1 MSENR
6 APNPTLPL
14 AAKERIKMQRA
25 NGAGRLVTQVH
36 NNATRID
43 ELYQEGCAKI
53 RLPKTHT
60 SALEAVLINTSGGL
74 TGGDKLTWDINAVA
88 TSKLVLTTQACERI
102 YKSSEG
108 PANVETHIK
117 VGKGAH
123 VDWLP
128 QETILFEH
136 SSLNRTLKVDLEEN
150 ASFTG
155 VEAVLLGREAM
166 GENARS
172 AILSDNWRVHRNGK
186 LIHAEANQL
195 SASDVQRDA
204 LSTLAGNNAF
214 ATVIYIAENAEERLA
229 EIRALIAPTAKAAV
243 SAVGERLIVRAL
255 APSGLALRRIITPI
269 IEHLSG
275 AGAVPRLWLT

>member
-6 APNPTLPL
+6 APNPTLPF
-14 AAKERIKMQRA
+14 AAKERPKMQRA
-25 NGAGRLVTQVH
+25 NGSGRLITQVH
-36 NNATRID
+36 SDATRID

-60 SALEAVLINTSGGL
+60 PALEAVLINTSGGL
-74 TGGDKLTWDINAVA
+74 TGGDELTWDINAVA

-102 YKSSEG
+102 YKTSEG
-108 PANVETHIK
+108 PATIRTSIK
-117 VGKGAH
+117 VGKDAH

-136 SSLNRTLKVDLEEN
+136 SSLKRTLKVELEEN

-166 GENARS
+166 GESARS

-214 ATVIYIAENAEERLA
+214 ATVIYIAVNAEERLA
-229 EIRALIAPTAKAAV
+229 EIKALIAPTAQAAV